1 MHPPLTLHRHPMCAE
16 IIEQFQK
23 CHVDHPIR
31 KFFGDCTD
39 LKIKLDQC
47 FRQEKALKRKAN
59 MEQSKMLQ
67 ARLQAIRKET
77 AESGP

>member
-1 MHPPLTLHRHPMCAE
+1 MHPPLT

-39 LKIKLDQC
+39 LKIKPDQC

-59 MEQSKMLQ
+59 MKQSKMLQ
-67 ARLQAIRKET
+67 ARLQAHI
-77 AESGP
+77 